1 MSSRSLHRPGRP
13 RGRRALVASG
23 LAAALVAVPGLARAD
38 EPADPLQPVNDILE
52 GVAGDGSVPVV
63 PEAPG
68 LPGAPAEEGAEP
80 GDDDG
85 EPGDDDGE
93 PDVVPVPAV
102 AVPAELEAA
111 LQQLGAALGLP
122 ESCVTGIVDSVELV
136 VEGLVAVPV
145 ELVDV
150 VADLRDALEGV
161 AGGGGLEG
169 LLGLGEELQGAL
181 DPALVS
187 DSAVVEGLQLL
198 AETLPTCAPALPAE
212 EEPPAP
218 SPEPP
223 HAPAP
228 AVPAPVEHPV
238 AQPVTY
244 PGYAPTGAEQEDDG
258 VPPALGALALA
269 VVAGAGSAG
278 RLRSRRAADPGA

>member
-1 MSSRSLHRPGRP
+1 MSSRSLHRTGRP

-38 EPADPLQPVNDILE
+38 EPADPLQPVTDILE
-52 GVAGDGSVPVV
+52 GVVGDGSVPVV

-85 EPGDDDGE
+85 EP
-93 PDVVPVPAV
+93 DVDPVPAV

-111 LQQLGAALGLP
+111 LQQLAAALGLP

-136 VEGLVAVPV
+136 AEGLVAVPV

-198 AETLPTCAPALPAE
+198 AETLPTCVPALPAE

-218 SPEPP
+218 SPD
-223 HAPAP
+223 PAP

-258 VPPALGALALA
+258 VPRALGALALA